1 MAATMVAA
9 GTTAGAGVGI
19 AGKALRV
26 AARSAVPSFR
36 VMDVMRAAAAAEAAA
51 AATGGPRVLHLE
63 VGQPASP
70 APAPA
75 RAAAAAALRDG
86 GGPMGYTPAAGDAA
100 LRTAIAA
107 SYTAAT
113 GVADVSA
120 EDVVVTAGSS
130 AAFVLAFLTAFDAGD
145 RVATAVPG
153 YPPYRH
159 TLSALGV
166 EVVPMPVDAATGYQ
180 PTVDHIAAA
189 AERAGPLAGVIV
201 ASPSNPTGTVLPPGV
216 LADIAA
222 YCAERRI
229 RLISDEIYHGITFGG
244 DGDRTAS
251 GEARGGSDGDATC
264 VLGVDPSRSAIAV
277 SSYSKYHCMT
287 GWRLGWLLA
296 RDPALRAAVERLQ
309 QSLYI
314 CAPAVAQVAAT
325 ALYDPSAVAAATAA
339 AASATATA
347 TAAAGGGA
355 AAAVPAP
362 VGGRRPPHAHGA
374 LLRPDVRAG
383 LDAHVARYGT
393 NARSLTAALDAAGCT
408 PLVPPGGAFYVYA
421 GVGRLLE
428 ASGEPDSGALCGR
441 LLADT
446 GVAVTPGDDFDA
458 DRGGGYVRMSVCGSR
473 EDVDDAA
480 ARIAKWAAHVGGVR
494 RRAP

>member
-1 MAATMVAA
+1 MVAA
-9 GTTAGAGVGI
+9 GTTAGTAAGV

-26 AARSAVPSFR
+26 ASRSTVPSFR
-36 VMDVMRAAAAAEAAA
+36 VMDVMRAAVAAEAAA
-51 AATGGPRVLHLE
+51 AASGGPRVLHLE
-63 VGQPASP
+63 VGQPAAP

-86 GGPMGYTPAAGDAA
+86 GVPLGYTSAAGDVA

-166 EVVPMPVDAATGYQ
+166 KVVPMPVDAATGYQ

-201 ASPSNPTGTVLPPGV
+201 ASPSNPTGTVLPREV

-229 RLISDEIYHGITFGG
+229 RLISDEIYHGITFGDKEG
-244 DGDRTAS
+244 RFANG
-251 GEARGGSDGDATC
+251 GARGGNDGDATC

-296 RDPALRAAVERLQ
+296 RDPTLRAAVERLQ

-314 CAPAVAQVAAT
+314 CAPAVAQVAAG

-339 AASATATA
+339 AESA
-347 TAAAGGGA
+347 TAAAA
-355 AAAVPAP
+355 AAGSSAP
-362 VGGRRPPHAHGA
+362 VTLHAPVGRRPPHAHGA

-383 LDAHVARYGT
+383 LDAHVARYSA

-458 DRGGGYVRMSVCGSR
+458 DRGGGYVRLSVCGSR

-480 ARIAKWAAHVGGVR
+480 ARIAKWAAQVDGVR
-494 RRAP
+494 RRSP

>member
-1 MAATMVAA
+1 MVAA
-9 GTTAGAGVGI
+9 GTTAGGAVVV
-19 AGKALRV
+19 ARKALRV

-36 VMDVMRAAAAAEAAA
+36 VMDVMRAAAAADAAA

-75 RAAAAAALRDG
+75 RAAAAATLRNG
-86 GGPMGYTPAAGDAA
+86 GGPLGYTSAAGDTA
-100 LRTAIAA
+100 LRIAIAA

-189 AERAGPLAGVIV
+189 AKQAGPLAGVIV
-201 ASPSNPTGTVLPPGV
+201 ASPSNPTGTVLPRGV
-216 LADIAA
+216 LADVAA

-244 DGDRTAS
+244 EEGRAAS
-251 GEARGGSDGDATC
+251 GGARDGCGGDATC

-314 CAPAVAQVAAT
+314 CAPAVAQVAAG
-325 ALYDPSAVAAATAA
+325 ALYDPSAVAAAMAA
-339 AASATATA
+339 AASANAA
-347 TAAAGGGA
+347 AAAAGSGTPA
-355 AAAVPAP
+355 TVPSP
-362 VGGRRPPHAHGA
+362 VGGRPPHAHGA

-383 LDAHVARYGT
+383 LDAHVARYGA

-428 ASGEPDSGALCGR
+428 ASGEPDSGSLCGR

-458 DRGGGYVRMSVCGSR
+458 DRGAGYVRLSVCGSR

-480 ARIAKWAAHVGGVR
+480 ERIVKWAAHVGGVR
-494 RRAP
+494 RRSP

>member
-1 MAATMVAA
+1 MVAA
-9 GTTAGAGVGI
+9 
-19 AGKALRV
+19 
-26 AARSAVPSFR
+26 
-36 VMDVMRAAAAAEAAA
+36 
-51 AATGGPRVLHLE
+51 
-63 VGQPASP
+63 
-70 APAPA
+70 
-75 RAAAAAALRDG
+75 
-86 GGPMGYTPAAGDAA
+86 
-100 LRTAIAA
+100 
-107 SYTAAT
+107 
-113 GVADVSA
+113 ADVSA

-166 EVVPMPVDAATGYQ
+166 KVVPMPVDAATGYQ

-201 ASPSNPTGTVLPPGV
+201 ASPSNPTGTVLPREV

-229 RLISDEIYHGITFGG
+229 RLISDEIYHGITFGDKEG
-244 DGDRTAS
+244 RFANG
-251 GEARGGSDGDATC
+251 GARGGNDGDATC

-296 RDPALRAAVERLQ
+296 RDPTLRAAVERLQ
-309 QSLYI
+309 QSL
-314 CAPAVAQVAAT
+314 
-325 ALYDPSAVAAATAA
+325 S
-339 AASATATA
+339 
-347 TAAAGGGA
+347 
-355 AAAVPAP
+355 AP
-362 VGGRRPPHAHGA
+362 VTLHAPVGRRPPHAHGA

-383 LDAHVARYGT
+383 LDAHVARYSA

-458 DRGGGYVRMSVCGSR
+458 DRGGGYVRLSVCGSR

-480 ARIAKWAAHVGGVR
+480 ARIAKWAAQVDGVR
-494 RRAP
+494 RRSP

>member
-1 MAATMVAA
+1 MVGA
-9 GTTAGAGVGI
+9 GTTAGGAV
-19 AGKALRV
+19 AVAVKALRV

-51 AATGGPRVLHLE
+51 AASGGPRVLHLE

-75 RAAAAAALRDG
+75 RAAVAAALRDDG
-86 GGPMGYTPAAGDAA
+86 GGPMGYTSAAGDAA

-130 AAFVLAFLTAFDAGD
+130 AAFVLAFLSAFDAGD

-201 ASPSNPTGTVLPPGV
+201 ASPSNPTGTVLPQEV
-216 LADIAA
+216 LANIAA

-244 DGDRTAS
+244 DGGLAAGRS
-251 GEARGGSDGDATC
+251 GGDATC

-277 SSYSKYHCMT
+277 SSYSKYHCLT

-296 RDPALRAAVERLQ
+296 RDPALRAAAERLQ

-314 CAPAVAQVAAT
+314 CAPAVSQVAAS
-325 ALYDPSAVAAATAA
+325 ALYDPSAVAAATNAAASSISAA
-339 AASATATA
+339 AAE
-347 TAAAGGGA
+347 GGSVA
-355 AAAVPAP
+355 PTVPVP
-362 VGGRRPPHAHGA
+362 VGGRPPHAHGA
-374 LLRPDVRAG
+374 CLRHDVRAG
-383 LDAHVARYGT
+383 LDAHVARYGA
-393 NARSLTAALDAAGCT
+393 NARTLTAALDAAGCT
-408 PLVPPGGAFYVYA
+408 ALVPPSGAFYVYA
-421 GVGRLLE
+421 GVRRLLE

-446 GVAVTPGDDFDA
+446 GVAMTPGDDFDA
-458 DRGGGYVRMSVCGSR
+458 DRGGGYVRLSVCGSR

-480 ARIAKWAAHVGGVR
+480 ARIVKWAAHLGGVR
-494 RRAP
+494 RRSP